1 MEAVHGRGDA
11 QLGGHGWDHL
21 RHGLQLQPVGADEGF
36 LLLLQSSVS
45 LVHRPKFIPSSA
57 HSVRPDRCGG
67 SRRGGELDLSRQ
79 HPPIAS
85 YCKC

>member
-1 MEAVHGRGDA
+1 MDAVHGGGDA
-11 QLGGHGWDHL
+11 QLGGHGLDRL

-57 HSVRPDRCGG
+57 HSVGPDRCGG
-67 SRRGGELDLSRQ
+67 EAGEG
-79 HPPIAS
+79 AN
-85 YCKC
+85 

>member
-1 MEAVHGRGDA
+1 MDAVHGRGHA
-11 QLGGHGWDHL
+11 QFGGHGLDHL

-36 LLLLQSSVS
+36 LLLLQGSVS

-67 SRRGGELDLSRQ
+67 Q
-79 HPPIAS
+79 AS
-85 YCKC
+85 EGAN